1 MRSPRTSV
9 LLVEDHIFMGRMLAR
24 LLQEQGK
31 MEVWAITETG
41 EAALEKLAA
50 VAANEQPPD
59 LALVDVSLPGMSG
72 IDLVAELARLYSVL
86 PCLMLSAHR
95 DLNYVRQALD
105 NGARGYVAK
114 GDPPAIIDAILHVLD
129 GEIYLSDTMRQALE
143 A

>member
-1 MRSPRTSV
+1 VSSTRTSV
-9 LLVEDHIFMGRMLAR
+9 LLVEDHAVMGRMLAR

-31 MEVWAITETG
+31 MEMWAVIETG

-50 VAANEQPPD
+50 ANERLPD

-72 IDLVAELARLYSVL
+72 IDLVAELARLYSTL

-95 DLNYVRQALD
+95 DLNYARQALD
-105 NGARGYVAK
+105 NGARGYVTK
-114 GDPPAIIDAILHVLD
+114 GDPPAIIDAIQRVLA
-129 GEIYLSDTMRQALE
+129 GEIYLSDPMRRAVE